1 VTLRLSRIKALLLLL
16 VFAAG
21 GGSASGEE
29 AILVEAAKQVTAYWE
44 ARFGRCEGQAGKAG
58 AWYARSADRT
68 GESIQMVPELRI
80 QFRTEEL
87 SEEEKLN
94 GVELRA
100 TSTLSPG
107 AFRWW
112 IPEQKAWRDWQFG
125 EIAPPIVVVR
135 KKGAWSVNVVPGR
148 FHNREA
154 LTNCSQ
160 IPPD

>member
-1 VTLRLSRIKALLLLL
+1 MRVKVHLLWLA
-16 VFAAG
+16 FAAG
-21 GGSASGEE
+21 GESAVAEE
-29 AILVEAAKQVTAYWE
+29 AVLVEASKQVTAYWE

-58 AWYARSADRT
+58 AWYARSAT
-68 GESIQMVPELRI
+68 NAGESIQMVPELRI

-87 SEEEKLN
+87 SQEEKLN

-100 TSTLSPG
+100 TSNLSSG

-112 IPEQKAWRDWQFG
+112 FQEEKAWRDWQVG
-125 EIAPPIVVVR
+125 EIAPPITVIR
-135 KKGAWSVNVVPGR
+135 KKGVWSVTTPGR
-148 FHNREA
+148 FENRKA